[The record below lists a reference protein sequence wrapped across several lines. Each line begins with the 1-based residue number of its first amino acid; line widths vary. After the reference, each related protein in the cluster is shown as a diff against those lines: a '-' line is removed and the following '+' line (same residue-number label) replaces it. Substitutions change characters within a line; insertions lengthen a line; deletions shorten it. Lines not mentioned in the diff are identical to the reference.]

1 MIARFLLCLSLCVLG
16 VNTLQARAEVISPAQ
31 QLQPT
36 QAKKIVE
43 EFAQSIEQNYVFTD
57 IAKKIAAQLRG
68 LTFQGV
74 QSRHGLSKQITDLVS
89 QYDKHLALVTR
100 VDNNGKHSNG
110 AREPWFTELK
120 RKNSGVRQVEVLAGN
135 IGYLEMWGFDTVS
148 QQANE
153 AIAASMTLLQRT
165 DALILDFS
173 QNGGGDGFMVS
184 HLASYFL
191 KKPTLLHTYLFR
203 NGSRYP
209 FRSGQPMGASQ
220 FRDMPLYI
228 LIGPDTFS
236 AGEAFAYAM
245 KHLGRATLIGE
256 PSKGGANPINQF
268 KLSHD
273 FIAFVAIGTS
283 VSPITGENWEGKGV
297 IPEIKAEVEIAK
309 SKAHLLALQDLADKS
324 SNPYLMKERVEKIR
338 QLATQLDVFNHEN
351 SSNNKSR

>member
-1 MIARFLLCLSLCVLG
+1 MIARFLLCLSLCILG
-16 VNTLQARAEVISPAQ
+16 VNTLQARAEAISPAQ
-31 QLQPT
+31 QLQPA
-36 QAKKIVE
+36 QAKQIVA
-43 EFAQSIEQNYVFTD
+43 EFAQSIEQNYIFTD
-57 IAKKIAAQLRG
+57 IAKKISAQLRG
-68 LTFQGV
+68 LTFQSSL
-74 QSRHGLSKQITDLVS
+74 SRHGLSKQITDLVS

-148 QQANE
+148 SQANE

-203 NGSRYP
+203 NDSRYP
-209 FRSGQPMGASQ
+209 FHSAQPLGASQ
-220 FRDMPLYI
+220 LRDIPLYI
-228 LIGPDTFS
+228 LIGPGTFS
-236 AGEAFAYAM
+236 AGEAFAYAL
-245 KHLGRATLIGE
+245 KHLGRATVIGE
-256 PSKGGANPINQF
+256 PSKGGANPIRQF

-283 VSPITGENWEGKGV
+283 ISPITGENWEGKGV
-297 IPEIKAEVEIAK
+297 MPEIKTEVEFAK
-309 SKAHLLALQDLADKS
+309 SKAYLMALQKLEGQS
-324 SNPYLMKERVEKIR
+324 SNPYLTRERAEAKR
-338 QLATQLDVFNHEN
+338 QLISQLAVLDATD
-351 SSNNKSR
+351 SSN